1 MREYMFNQ
9 NSVLIV
15 SALFFSMLLFM
26 EMGYRLGRRRHTR
39 TSDSIRSQ
47 VNGSVASMLGLLAL
61 LLGFTFSLALH
72 RYDDRSEHVV
82 HEATAIGSAYFT
94 SQLLPAP
101 MRDEARTLL
110 RRYLDLRIQE
120 GRVNLTATATRDS
133 LMLQTSQMALRIWE
147 VAERA
152 MEQDP
157 RPITTGLFIQST
169 TKLIEARD
177 SRNASLARHVPEIV
191 LLLLLA
197 TFLLTAGTLG
207 YASGISGHRVTPPA
221 FVTVVLIVLVVYLII
236 DLDRPRRGYI
246 RVNQESM
253 RSLRQTIEIMEG
265 HGSGLESPPDT
276 L

>member
-1 MREYMFNQ
+1 MREFLFGQ

-15 SALFFSMLLFM
+15 SALFVSMLLFM
-26 EMGYRLGRRRHTR
+26 EMGYRLGHRRHTR
-39 TSDSIRSQ
+39 ANDSIRSQ
-47 VNGSVASMLGLLAL
+47 ANGSVASMLGLLAL

-82 HEATAIGSAYFT
+82 LEANAIRSAYFT

-110 RRYLDLRIQE
+110 HRYLDLRIQE
-120 GRVNLTATATRDS
+120 GRVNLTASATRES
-133 LMLQTSQMALRIWE
+133 LMLQANQIALRIWE

-157 RPITTGLFIQST
+157 RPITTGLFIQSV

-191 LLLLLA
+191 LFLLFA

-207 YASGISGHRVTPPA
+207 YASGISGHRVTLPA
-221 FVTVVLIVLVVYLII
+221 FITVVLIVLVVYLII
-236 DLDRPRRGYI
+236 DMDRPRRGYI

-253 RSLRQTIEIMEG
+253 LSLWQSIETMEG
-265 HGSGLESPPDT
+265 RGSGLESPHDT